1 MMLRPFMRRLLEIS
15 FDGKPEAVGD
25 VDARAASYRASLQK
39 DRERLAIPPD
49 SAESTKLAAHYHSAE
64 LDDLMIRT
72 LEKSVIFDVGEWK
85 STVASRRNDDG
96 SISFITIDPAI
107 SGLEFVIAQRGGKRA
122 LIMRDGQHE
131 YVFHE
136 G

>member
-64 LDDLMIRT
+64 LGDLMIRT
-72 LEKSVIFDVGEWK
+72 LEK
-85 STVASRRNDDG
+85 ASFSMSANGKARWRHAGMTTEAFRSSRSIRPSRG
-96 SISFITIDPAI
+96 SNSSSRSA
-107 SGLEFVIAQRGGKRA
+107 AANA
-122 LIMRDGQHE
+122 L
-131 YVFHE
+131 
-136 G
+136 